1 MAWDINQVTLI
12 GRLTRDP
19 EIRYGQSGVA
29 YSTLG
34 LAVNRRAF
42 KEGAEDEVH
51 FFNIKVFGKT
61 AELAGQYLAKGRR
74 IGVQGHLSQNRWEDQ
89 NGQKRSTVEVV
100 SERIQFLDSASGGGG
115 NYQGQGQSPAPNQA
129 VPEQVDSP
137 PFTDEDDDIP
147 F

>member
-34 LAVNRRAF
+34 LAVNRRSF
-42 KEGAEDEVH
+42 KEGSEDEVH

-61 AELAGQYLAKGRR
+61 AELASQYLAKGKR
-74 IGVQGHLSQNRWEDQ
+74 IGVQGYLSQNRWEDQ
-89 NGQKRSTVEVV
+89 NGQKRSTVEIV
-100 SERIQFLDSASGGGG
+100 SDRIQFLDSASGGG
-115 NYQGQGQSPAPNQA
+115 NYQGQSQSASPDQP
-129 VPEQVDSP
+129 VPDKVDTP

>member
-12 GRLTRDP
+12 GRLTKDP

-42 KEGAEDEVH
+42 KEGAEDEVY

-61 AELAGQYLAKGRR
+61 AEIVGQYLAKGKRV
-74 IGVQGHLSQNRWEDQ
+74 GVQGYLSQNRWEDQ
-89 NGQKRSTVEVV
+89 SGQKRSTVEIVAD
-100 SERIQFLDSASGGGG
+100 RIQFLDPASGGS
-115 NYQGQGQSPAPNQA
+115 NYQSQGRSETPDRPVTDQEQS
-129 VPEQVDSP
+129 V